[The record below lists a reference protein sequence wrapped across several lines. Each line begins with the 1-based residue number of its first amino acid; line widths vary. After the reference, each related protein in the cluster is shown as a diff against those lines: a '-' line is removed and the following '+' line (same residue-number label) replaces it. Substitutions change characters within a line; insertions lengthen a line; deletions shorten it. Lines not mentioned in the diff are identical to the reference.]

1 MSCPHCRLS
10 LRKLDLRFGVAPKH
24 FSRLTDG
31 TLKLSSAERRKL
43 RGLLELFSRKFP
55 QTALSVFLAELPAGT
70 AIGEYSFWLA
80 NRVRFSA
87 IEAAA
92 ENNFDLLLVVNV
104 NGAACLTVGYGLEK
118 FVPEEVLLAA
128 LKAAQPAFEAKDW
141 SGGIERCVAQLI
153 EEMKM
158 LVRRASAEAK

>member
-31 TLKLSSAERRKL
+31 TLKLSSGERRKL
-43 RGLLELFSRKFP
+43 RSLLDLFSRKFP
-55 QTALSVFLAELPAGT
+55 QTALSVFLTELPAGT
-70 AIGEYSFWLA
+70 TIGEYSFWLA

-87 IEAAA
+87 IEATG
-92 ENNFDLLLVVNV
+92 ENNFDLLLVVDV

-118 FVPEEVLLAA
+118 FVSEEVLRAA
-128 LKAAQPAFEAKDW
+128 LDAAQPAFEAKDW
-141 SGGIERCVAQLI
+141 TSGIELCIAQLV
-153 EEMKM
+153 EEMKT
-158 LVRRASAEAK
+158 LVREATAEAK